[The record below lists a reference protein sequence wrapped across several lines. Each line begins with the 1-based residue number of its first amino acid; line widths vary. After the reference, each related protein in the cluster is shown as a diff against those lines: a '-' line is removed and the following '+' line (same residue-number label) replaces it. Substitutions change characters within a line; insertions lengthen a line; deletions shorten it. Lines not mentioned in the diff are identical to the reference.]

1 MDASRLLTSLLGGV
15 IDARPKRHDKVAR
28 FLGGSSGSLWNAK
41 TLMTAGALGWAA
53 YEIYRSKS
61 GAGGATTSFPG
72 QPVVAGTVVVPST
85 VPSTA
90 SPTSSAV
97 PPPLP
102 GFASVPPLPGGPPIE
117 PVRRL
122 VGVLLAAARSDGEL
136 GEAEYGRILASARE
150 AGGTAL
156 VGEELR
162 NPTPLERLAGGIP
175 EPLARADLYRMA
187 FSVVRCDEGVNA
199 KERAWLAS
207 LARALDLDTNATV
220 ALEREVAVGITSA

>member
-1 MDASRLLTSLLGGV
+1 MDAARLLTSLLGGV
-15 IDARPKRHDKVAR
+15 IGARPKRHDKVAR
-28 FLGGSSGSLWNAK
+28 FLGGSSGSMWNAK
-41 TLMTAGALGWAA
+41 TLMSAGALGWAA

-72 QPVVAGTVVVPST
+72 QSVSPGTVVVPST
-85 VPSTA
+85 VAAPAKSA
-90 SPTSSAV
+90 SSGV

-102 GFASVPPLPGGPPIE
+102 PSAAVPNSNSGTPIE

-175 EPLARADLYRMA
+175 EPRAREDLYRTA
-187 FSVVRCDEGVNA
+187 FGVVRCDEGVNA
-199 KERAWLAS
+199 KERAWLS
-207 LARALDLDTNATV
+207 DLSRILGLDANATA